1 MSQTST
7 NTAAMP
13 RTARA
18 GWLVASVGSCV
29 GLSIM
34 GDSLLYSI
42 LPLAAP
48 ALGISLPA
56 VGVLLSV
63 NRLVRLIS
71 NSSAGIVFE
80 RYGPRWPFIIAA
92 CIGFI
97 ATVGYGVAAGF
108 IGLIVARLLWGIAW
122 SALRQGGYQAVW
134 AGRVEQKG
142 RLTGLLWGLVRL
154 GSAIAV
160 VAGGFLFDRIGYGAA
175 IGMATV
181 SALLA
186 IPVAMLV
193 RWPQAETQ
201 EKESIKSDAPASKP
215 RAQAERSAWRVA
227 LGAPVQRWLTIAGFL
242 EYLVSGVVVSTTA
255 IFVAERAGAGSEQAI
270 LFGIGIA
277 TLTGLLHGV
286 RWITDL
292 ALGPLVG
299 ALSDRF
305 GQAMTALL
313 VAATLTVA
321 VGLALVTPPLVS
333 ILCLFCVLI
342 CDGALHIVMSAAASG
357 VALDTTRPHAFISL
371 YATTTDAGSALGP
384 LVAYSL
390 VTQLGLGLVYS
401 VLSFLLLAGV
411 IQFWRSTRRS
421 VFA

>member
-1 MSQTST
+1 MSQSSA
-7 NTAAMP
+7 NTASVPHAS
-13 RTARA
+13 RA
-18 GWLVASVGSCV
+18 GWLVAAVGGTV

-71 NSSAGIVFE
+71 NSSAGIVYE
-80 RYGPRWPFIIAA
+80 RYGPRLPFIIATV
-92 CIGFI
+92 IGLI
-97 ATVGYGVAAGF
+97 ATAGYGIAAGF
-108 IGLIVARLLWGIAW
+108 IGLVVARLLWGIAW

-134 AGRVEQKG
+134 SGRVEQKG

-160 VAGGFLFDRIGYGAA
+160 IAGGFLFDRAGYRAA
-175 IGMATV
+175 IGMAIGA
-181 SALLA
+181 ALLA

-193 RWPQAETQ
+193 RWPQADQ
-201 EKESIKSDAPASKP
+201 EPSDVAPKQEP
-215 RAQAERSAWRVA
+215 VRVDGSAWRVA
-227 LGAPVQRWLTIAGFL
+227 LGAPVQRWLTVAGFL

-255 IFVAERAGAGSEQAI
+255 IFVAERVGASSQQAI
-270 LFGIGIA
+270 FFGIGVA

-292 ALGPLVG
+292 AFGPMVG
-299 ALSDRF
+299 ALSDRL
-305 GQAMTALL
+305 GQATTALL
-313 VAATLTVA
+313 VVAVLTVA
-321 VGLALVTPPLVS
+321 VWLALVMPPLVS
-333 ILCLFCVLI
+333 ILCLFVVLI

-357 VALDTTRPHAFISL
+357 VALDTTRPHAFISM

-401 VLSFLLLAGV
+401 VLSFLLLVGV
-411 IQFWRSTRRS
+411 IQFWRSARHS
-421 VFA
+421 ALA